1 MRFVSPGESSSSCA
15 TPVPKTSASCEPSP
29 FSPFTIPHPS
39 PTNFTPPPL
48 WISTK
53 KLSRRSKGVS
63 FSSTPPATLACSV
76 ASGDHVASLEHLL
89 RRAVGAAKS
98 SYAGRAG
105 HHPSSARRHL
115 PTAHRAAGRPAKGKG
130 KGAEPT
136 MRSAARA
143 RRLPSLPQAA
153 KPYGATSIVGSPCN
167 VKVQPRTTTLCC
179 PAISRW
185 RILTSS
191 PPLLPMVQ
199 AEIPLRSR

>member
-39 PTNFTPPPL
+39 PTNFTPHHARS
-48 WISTK
+48 STK
-53 KLSRRSKGVS
+53 KLSQRSKGVS

-76 ASGDHVASLEHLL
+76 ACGDHVASLEHLL

-115 PTAHRAAGRPAKGKG
+115 PTAHRATGRPAKGKG

-185 RILTSS
+185 RILPSHG
-191 PPLLPMVQ
+191 PPPC
-199 AEIPLRSR
+199 AARPLAAGAY